1 MTHSHDFPTALRVL
15 EYGTLDVLVE
25 LHDPDNG
32 VLIGE
37 SVTHPR
43 PNQRQARVKGARA
56 HGSYGVGARL
66 DDDGTLIVPITI
78 EGATWAQQQTRQGV
92 VYEALRSADRFYVE
106 EVLSGVT
113 TRWYCDAPVDIF
125 PEPVRADSRIRNELG
140 YELHFLVQPNPA
152 VTIA

>member
-1 MTHSHDFPTALRVL
+1 MIHSHDFPTSISLL
-15 EYGTLDVLVE
+15 EFGTLAVLVE
-25 LHDPDNG
+25 LHDPTNG
-32 VLIGE
+32 VLIGTA
-37 SVTHPR
+37 VTRPR
-43 PNQRQARVKGARA
+43 PNQRQARIKSARA
-56 HGSYGVGARL
+56 HGSYGVGVRL

-78 EGATWAQQQTRQGV
+78 AGDTWAQQQTRQGA

-125 PEPVRADSRIRNELG
+125 PDPIDAPARINNELG
-140 YELHFLVQPNPA
+140 YELHFLVQPNPS